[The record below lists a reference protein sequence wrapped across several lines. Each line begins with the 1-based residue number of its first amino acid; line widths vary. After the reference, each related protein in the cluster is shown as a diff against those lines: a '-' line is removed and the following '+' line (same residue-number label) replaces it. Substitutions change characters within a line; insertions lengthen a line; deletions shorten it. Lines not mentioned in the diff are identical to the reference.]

1 MTKAARCGL
10 VLSPIRQKASA
21 LRTRH
26 GSTRRLL
33 RAGWCRCS
41 TIRANLKLVR
51 GRSSAENGQQNRKK
65 ERKCGGSVRFI
76 HYLFAITGSA
86 TAPAPDRCSK
96 GAGNHRP
103 SDTAGSGTGDG
114 LLRVGAAHDYE
125 D

>member
-1 MTKAARCGL
+1 MVPLQYDPREL
-10 VLSPIRQKASA
+10 E
-21 LRTRH
+21 
-26 GSTRRLL
+26 
-33 RAGWCRCS
+33 AG
-41 TIRANLKLVR
+41 A
-51 GRSSAENGQQNRKK
+51 GRSSAENGQRNRKK

-76 HYLFAITGSA
+76 HYLFAMMGAA

-114 LLRVGAAHDYE
+114 LLGVDTTTRTRDAIITSLIGPRPSDL